1 MKKLVFTAI
10 AMIAFSGASM
20 ANTIEVKE
28 EVVSAKEA
36 ITIEIKSFNNVV
48 TVEELRIDDCKQA
61 AISLYELFMDGGCGS
76 PGCGGDNIT
85 FYNDLMSVCYK

>member
-28 EVVSAKEA
+28 EVVRRASCMQVS
-36 ITIEIKSFNNVV
+36 IEVYN
-48 TVEELRIDDCKQA
+48 ELREAGVGTEEAQIEANA
-61 AISLYELFMDGGCGS
+61 AYGECLSG
-76 PGCGGDNIT
+76 N
-85 FYNDLMSVCYK
+85 